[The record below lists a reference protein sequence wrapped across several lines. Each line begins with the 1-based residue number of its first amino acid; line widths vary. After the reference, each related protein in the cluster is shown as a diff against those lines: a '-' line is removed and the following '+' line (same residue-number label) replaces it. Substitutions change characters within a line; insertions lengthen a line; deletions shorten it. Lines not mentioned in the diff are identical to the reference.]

1 MKRTQW
7 FNYGDH
13 PAVRRP
19 KEAHLQ
25 PVSGIRNCGILPTGC
40 GEVLIREGDWVIEND
55 DGTFSLEPM
64 QHSPQDTE

>member
-19 KEAHLQ
+19 KETHLQ
-25 PVSGIRNCGILPTGC
+25 PVQGIKNCGIITVAG
-40 GEVLIREGDWVIEND
+40 GDTLIREGDWIIEDD
-55 DGTFSLEPM
+55 DGQILVER
-64 QHSPQDTE
+64 Q